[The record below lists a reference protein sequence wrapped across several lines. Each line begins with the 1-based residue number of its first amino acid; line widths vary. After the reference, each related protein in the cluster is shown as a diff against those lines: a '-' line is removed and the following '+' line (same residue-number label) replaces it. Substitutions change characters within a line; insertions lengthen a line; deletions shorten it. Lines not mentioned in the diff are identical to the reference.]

1 MVLMT
6 VKDLEIVDQT
16 LREAGYDYQLELD
29 NGELKVM
36 GPSDITSSEVGS
48 RLITFL
54 GNWVYPRS
62 LGRIFD
68 SSGGFIMPNN
78 SLKAPDVSFVRAEKL
93 KKTVRYFANLVPD
106 LVVEIKS
113 QSDSIK
119 KLENKIYSFLSDG
132 VEVGILINPDLKS
145 VIIYRANQIPI
156 ILTDNDVLTIPELFE
171 GWQLPITAI
180 WPPEF

>member
-6 VKDLEIVDQT
+6 IKDLEIVDKT
-16 LREAGYDYQLELD
+16 LKKAGYNYQLELD

-48 RLITFL
+48 RLIAFL
-54 GNWVYPRS
+54 FAWVEPRS

-93 KKTVRYFANLVPD
+93 KKTVRYFANIVPD

-113 QSDSIK
+113 QSDNIK
-119 KLENKIYSFLSDG
+119 TLEKKIYSFISHG
-132 VEVGILINPDLKS
+132 AEVGILINPDLKS

-156 ILTDNDVLTIPELFE
+156 ILTDNDVLTIPELFDD
-171 GWQLPITAI
+171 WQLPIQDI